1 MYFNLVQLLVLTTL
15 LNCSLLSVKKRN
27 NLLLLWI
34 MIICF
39 STELISF
46 LLLLSHHNINLVYSC
61 SFLIHIG
68 IWLLILT
75 QKMISKKVI
84 VLFFIFYIS
93 LCIFNLAFIEGL
105 KNVNFNIFIFGS
117 LIYLTLFIYF
127 CYKKLKIEDLT
138 FFQSNDFLLI
148 CIPLLFFSGLSLLFS
163 FKSNSLNNILIF
175 NKINLYKFLIYF
187 VNIIY
192 YSLINVYIHYER
204 KNINLN
210 NA

>member
-1 MYFNLVQLLVLTTL
+1 MYFNLIQLIVIITFF
-15 LNCSLLSVKKRN
+15 NCTLLSVKKKK

-39 STELISF
+39 ATELLSF
-46 LLLLSHHNINLVYSC
+46 LLLLSHHKINLLYSII
-61 SFLIHIG
+61 FIVHNG
-68 IWLLILT
+68 IWLLILI
-75 QKMISKKVI
+75 QKIISQKNI
-84 VLFFIFYIS
+84 ILFFSLYLL
-93 LCIFNLAFIEGL
+93 LCIFNIAFIEGL
-105 KNVNFNIFIFGS
+105 KKVNFNIFIFGS
-117 LIYLTLFIYF
+117 LIYLILFISF
-127 CYKKLKIEDLT
+127 CYKKLKVEDLT